1 MPTSRPIRV
10 DIDATVVQVFAYYN
24 LALSR
29 NIGWVTAASQAE
41 LRSKRVRLPGWAASA
56 ARAF

>member
-1 MPTSRPIRV
+1 V

-24 LALSR
+24 LAR